1 MGGRQHGGCTPCPC
15 ATVTLAWEQQLQSH
29 AAAGWGLVESTQLA
43 QFRETG
49 FKVKISP
56 PSQAW
61 ILQNM
66 LELQCPG
73 GDKSMVKAG
82 DTLEKGSGCSPT
94 SKR

>member
-15 ATVTLAWEQQLQSH
+15 ATLTLAEEQRLRGH
-29 AAAGWGLVESTQLA
+29 AATGWGLVESTQLA

-56 PSQAW
+56 PSPAR

-73 GDKSMVKAG
+73 GDKTMVTAG
-82 DTLEKGSGCSPT
+82 DMLEKGSGCSPT

>member
-1 MGGRQHGGCTPCPC
+1 M
-15 ATVTLAWEQQLQSH
+15 
-29 AAAGWGLVESTQLA
+29 ESTQLA

-49 FKVKISP
+49 FKVNISL

-73 GDKSMVKAG
+73 GDKSMVTAG
-82 DTLEKGSGCSPT
+82 DMLEKGSGCSPT